1 MIKLSYS
8 NPDTWIKTIWD
19 ALETCDFTDEQ
30 QERINTAMAWTM
42 EELGVEHEI
51 D

>member
-1 MIKLSYS
+1 MTKLSYAH
-8 NPDTWIKTIWD
+8 PDTWIATIWN
-19 ALETCDFTDEQ
+19 ALETCDFTDEKQ
-30 QERINTAMAWTM
+30 DRVNTAMAWIM

>member
-1 MIKLSYS
+1 MNKLSYAH
-8 NPDTWIKTIWD
+8 PHTWIATVLS
-19 ALETCDFTDEQ
+19 ALEECDFTDEKQ
-30 QERINTAMAWTM
+30 DDVNTAMAWIM